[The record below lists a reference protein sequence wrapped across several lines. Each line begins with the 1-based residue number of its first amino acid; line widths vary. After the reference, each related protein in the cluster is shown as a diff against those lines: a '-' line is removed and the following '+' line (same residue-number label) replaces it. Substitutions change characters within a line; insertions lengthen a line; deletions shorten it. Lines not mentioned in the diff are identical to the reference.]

1 MKVTINN
8 KIEEIYEKT
17 TVEELL
23 KERKNRRPAVWI
35 NGEQLLKAQ
44 YSTYIIQEGDV
55 IKILKVMAGG

>member
-1 MKVTINN
+1 MKVIINN
-8 KIEEIYEKT
+8 KAEDIRT
-17 TVEELL
+17 GLTVEELL

-44 YSTYIIQEGDV
+44 YSTYVIQEGDV